1 MQGCK
6 ASRLQSTGT
15 LGDLMKTIK
24 GIAVAVAVV
33 VFLYLLVATFLP
45 EYMIAGFKFRRFW
58 GR

>member
-1 MQGCK
+1 
-6 ASRLQSTGT
+6 
-15 LGDLMKTIK
+15 MKTIK

-33 VFLYLLVATFLP
+33 VFLYLLVVTFLP

>member
-1 MQGCK
+1 
-6 ASRLQSTGT
+6 LQSTGT